1 MVEIIDLDLIKY
13 KHIYLTS
20 DGVADYAELIKNIN
34 YDASFSPNII
44 NALIPLFCNHDAFDL
59 KMLCTLMTEI
69 KNANIQDGVKL
80 YIESLYNFESE
91 KHKSHKVITFPTH
104 EHDAEWELYN
114 GLPPQVFQFFKHI
127 AETPNQMNKFD
138 VLSVLGIIQD
148 TNISP
153 VVTNFIN
160 NIIDLSQIENESD
173 LKAIIKDES
182 LYQDSLFKRYIH
194 D

>member
-1 MVEIIDLDLIKY
+1 MGKIKDLDLIKY

-20 DGVADYAELIKNIN
+20 DGVADYAKLIENIN
-34 YDASFSPNII
+34 YDNSFSPNII
-44 NALIPLFCNHDAFDL
+44 NALIALFCNHDAFDL
-59 KMLCTLMTEI
+59 NMLCTLMTEI
-69 KNANIQDGVKL
+69 KNANIQDNVSL
-80 YIESLYNFESE
+80 YIESLYNFENE
-91 KHKSHKVITFPTH
+91 KHKSHKVINFPTDGYGF
-104 EHDAEWELYN
+104 ELELYN

-127 AETPNQMNKFD
+127 AEAPNQMNKFD

-153 VVTNFIN
+153 VLTNFIN
-160 NIIDLSQIENESD
+160 NIIDLDQIENEAD
-173 LKAIIKDES
+173 LKAIIKDKS